1 MLCAMRTIP
10 ALALLACLAPLLIAA
25 SMPRAA
31 ETPTPEPEHKRVR
44 EAVER
49 GEMVSLADLI
59 TDAQRRHPGR
69 ILEVELEGSEYEI
82 EILTDEGV
90 VMELE
95 YDATTGELL
104 EIEVEND

>member
-1 MLCAMRTIP
+1 MLCAMRTNP
-10 ALALLACLAPLLIAA
+10 SLALIACLAPLALAA

-31 ETPTPEPEHKRVR
+31 EAPVPDDHTRVR

-59 TDAQRRHPGR
+59 ADAQRRHPGR

-95 YDATTGELL
+95 YDSATGELL